1 MTDARWQQVKALFQA
16 TVDRPASERAA
27 FLAAAVG
34 GDEEL
39 RREIES
45 LLNADSSDPGFT
57 DRLPF
62 RDQSRTPDSLAG
74 ALPSGEATR
83 TGPPVI
89 GAAGVGQYRVIGL
102 LGVGGMGEVFRARD
116 SKLNRDVALKV
127 LPSAFEFDPDRLARF
142 RREAQ
147 MLAALNHPNIAAIY
161 GLEESNGRQALV
173 LELVEGV
180 TLAKRIEDG
189 PLPFVEA
196 LTIGASDSRGAPG
209 RPREGHRSSRSQ
221 AGQYQGHTRRCR
233 ESARLRVGEDCCR
246 RCAADRARSSHRP
259 WLATRES
266 ASFSGPRRT

>member
-1 MTDARWQQVKALFQA
+1 MSSGQKVAHDGRPLATGQRCFRA
-16 TVDRPASERAA
+16 TVDRPGVPTRAA

-34 GDEEL
+34 DDEEL

-45 LLNADSSDPGFT
+45 LLKRTARSPVFT

-62 RDQSRTPDSLAG
+62 RDQSRNDDSLAG

-196 LTIGASDSRGAPG
+196 LTVGRQIGAALKASHAKGIV
-209 RPREGHRSSRSQ
+209 HRDL
-221 AGQYQGHTRRCR
+221 AGQYQG
-233 ESARLRVGEDCCR
+233 
-246 RCAADRARSSHRP
+246 SHP
-259 WLATRES
+259 P
-266 ASFSGPRRT
+266 AS